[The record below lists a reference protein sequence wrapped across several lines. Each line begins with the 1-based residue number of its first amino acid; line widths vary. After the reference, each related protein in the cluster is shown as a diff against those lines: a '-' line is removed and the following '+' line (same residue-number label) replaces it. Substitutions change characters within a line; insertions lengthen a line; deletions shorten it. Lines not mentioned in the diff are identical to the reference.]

1 MAQRTLESFNLGP
14 LSLRNRLVM
23 APITTQYADER
34 GRVTAQLRA
43 HYETRARGGVA
54 LIIVEA
60 SYVLPVGQAFANQ
73 LGIYDDQ
80 LVPGLAELALSI
92 KRHGCAAAIQLHHGG
107 RMAKSSLSGLQPVA
121 PSAIADPRG
130 ELPRALDET
139 EIRAT
144 EHAFARAAERAREAG
159 FDGVEIHGAHAYL
172 IDQFISPASNR
183 RADAYGGS
191 VENRA
196 RFLVE
201 VLTTVREAVGSG
213 YPVWVRM
220 NGREY
225 GVEGGTT
232 PEDAGA
238 VARLAEDAGA
248 AAIHVSAY
256 GPATPTNR
264 TTAVFKPAVIAGLAA
279 SMKRS
284 VSIPVIAVGRITP
297 DAAEELLESGA
308 ADLVAMG
315 KALLADPEL
324 PRKLTEGREDE
335 VVPCIA
341 CMHCRDCLMLAASGG
356 IRCQVNPGLGCD
368 HEPPALPATVSRRVL
383 VVGGGPAGMVA
394 ALAAARRGHAVTLWE
409 KERALGGQLLQAA
422 VPPHKDRIGF
432 FTRYLVRELGRSGVK
447 VELQREASVN
457 DVVSWRPD
465 AVIVATGAR
474 PLKPDI
480 PGLARAGAVEA
491 GAVLDGSV
499 RPGRRVVVIGGEL
512 VGCET
517 AEYLAEH
524 GRIVTLVRRGPEMA
538 AKIGPSLRAFVLERL
553 RQKGVAML
561 TGVRYVEATPAGLT
575 VALPDGQSLSIRAD
589 TLVLATGYEGE
600 AGLYRTLRG
609 KVLELHAAGDCLGP
623 ESIGEAVRTGYAA
636 GCRV

>member
-1 MAQRTLESFNLGP
+1 MALRTLESFNLGS

-23 APITTQYADER
+23 APITTQYAEQR
-34 GRVTAQLRA
+34 GRVTAQLKA
-43 HYETRARGGVA
+43 HYEARARGGA
-54 LIIVEA
+54 GLIIVEA
-60 SYVLPVGQAFANQ
+60 TYVLPVGQAFANQ
-73 LGIYDDQ
+73 LGIYGDE
-80 LVPGLAELALSI
+80 LVPGLAGLAAAI
-92 KRHGCAAAIQLHHGG
+92 KQHGCAAAIQLHHGG

-130 ELPRALDET
+130 ELPRQLDEA
-139 EIRAT
+139 EIQAT
-144 EHAFARAAERAREAG
+144 AGAFARAAERARDAG

-172 IDQFISPASNR
+172 IDQFISPASNKR
-183 RADAYGGS
+183 TDAYGGP

-201 VLTTVREAVGSG
+201 VLTAVRAAVGPG

-232 PEDAGA
+232 LEDALT
-238 VARLAEDAGA
+238 VASLAEQAGA

-264 TTAVFKPAVIAGLAA
+264 TTATFKPAVIAELAA
-279 SMKRS
+279 SMKQS
-284 VSIPVIAVGRITP
+284 ISIPVIAVGRITP
-297 DAAEELLESGA
+297 EAAEDLLESGA

-315 KALLADPEL
+315 KALRADPEL

-335 VVPCIA
+335 IVPCIV
-341 CMHCRDCLMLAASGG
+341 CMHCRDCLMLATPGG
-356 IRCQVNPGLGCD
+356 IRCQVNPRLGCD
-368 HEPPALPATVSRRVL
+368 HEPPAVAARASKRIL
-383 VVGGGPAGMVA
+383 VVGGGPAGIVA
-394 ALAAARRGHAVTLWE
+394 AVTAARRGHTVTLWE
-409 KERALGGQLLQAA
+409 KGRALGGQLLQAS

-432 FTRYLVRELGRSGVK
+432 YARHLARELGGSGVT
-447 VELQREASVN
+447 VELQREAGVD
-457 DVVSWRPD
+457 DVLAWRPD

-474 PLKPDI
+474 ALAPDI

-524 GRIVTLVRRGPEMA
+524 GRIVTLVRRGAEMA
-538 AKIGPSLRAFVLERL
+538 TKVGPSLRTFVLERL

-575 VALPDGQSLSIRAD
+575 VATPDGQTLSIRAD
-589 TLVLATGYEGE
+589 TLVLATGYTGE
-600 AGLYRTLRG
+600 ASLYRALQGR
-609 KVLELHAAGDCLGP
+609 VPELYAAGDCTGP